1 MSRTQRRRQAQAK
14 KDQEIDRLR
23 NQQNTKGDKG
33 KGKGKGKSGMYT
45 SKDNVPI
52 CYKFA
57 KDNNCSD
64 VCPFGRAHACQL
76 CLGAHWNERCE
87 LWRGK
92 KTGGKGSRK

>member
-1 MSRTQRRRQAQAK
+1 MSRAQRRRQAQAK

-23 NQQNTKGDKG
+23 NQQNTKGD